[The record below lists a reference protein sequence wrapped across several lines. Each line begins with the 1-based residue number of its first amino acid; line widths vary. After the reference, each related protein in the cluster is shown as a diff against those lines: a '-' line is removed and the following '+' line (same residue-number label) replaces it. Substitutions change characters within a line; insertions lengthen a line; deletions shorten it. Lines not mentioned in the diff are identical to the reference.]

1 MSTLIFEWPKSF
13 SFKTVNKFIT
23 LTDCPL
29 IGWIKLLMVSKSIII
44 ILVSR
49 SIRWFAILGY
59 ARHVTTKCI
68 WRRKTASNI
77 ILKFIVNYVLKI
89 FLKKYSRSKYF
100 FGDSNNTVFQSHFNF
115 WTLLNIAAKLYS
127 MFSVLPIKSHP
138 NTKTP
143 DPVVIYFT
151 VC

>member
-77 ILKFIVNYVLKI
+77 ILKFIVNYVIKI
-89 FLKKYSRSKYF
+89 FLKEIPPVQSIFSVIQTIPFFSRILTS
-100 FGDSNNTVFQSHFNF
+100 GHFL
-115 WTLLNIAAKLYS
+115 TLLRNFIPCSLY
-127 MFSVLPIKSHP
+127 
-138 NTKTP
+138 
-143 DPVVIYFT
+143 YQ
-151 VC
+151 